1 MTKTDNTRFLT
12 RANEERR
19 QATRARA
26 RAAIEQLDSDGRP
39 VTFSSVAQTA
49 RVSRTWV
56 YRTWVY
62 RESDIHDTIV
72 SLRSVNLPQTPSV
85 PSAQRMSMESLDA
98 QLEAARTEITRL
110 RSDNLAMR
118 DQRARQLGMERAN
131 GHFRPASPH

>member
-12 RANEERR
+12 RGNEERR

-49 RVSRTWV
+49 RVSRTWL
-56 YRTWVY
+56 Y

-98 QLEAARTEITRL
+98 QLDAARTEITRL

-118 DQRARQLGMERAN
+118 DQRARQLGMECAN

>member
-39 VTFSSVAQTA
+39 VIFSVAQTA
-49 RVSRTWV
+49 RVSCTWL
-56 YRTWVY
+56 Y

-98 QLEAARTEITRL
+98 QLDAARTEITRL

>member
-39 VTFSSVAQTA
+39 VIFSVAQTA
-49 RVSRTWV
+49 RVSRTWL
-56 YRTWVY
+56 Y

-98 QLEAARTEITRL
+98 QLDAARTEITRL